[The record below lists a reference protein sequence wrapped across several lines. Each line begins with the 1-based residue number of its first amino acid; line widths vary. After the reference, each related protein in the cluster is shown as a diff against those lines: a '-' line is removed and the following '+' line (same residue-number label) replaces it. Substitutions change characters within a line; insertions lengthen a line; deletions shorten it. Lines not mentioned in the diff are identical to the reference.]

1 MQHASYFLFLPEE
14 EALCLAWKFKKKP
27 GPISI
32 NCVRFWDFLTF
43 RLFVWWRITS
53 GSGFYYWTDW
63 WLTAGTKTML
73 TLYISHYLQLIMGTF
88 YVRLWLSVVVMGR
101 GRLETGDCHHIT
113 AILIHTEI
121 SQRAPSGH
129 FHQSWGAIVYRYF
142 HFFKTYSTPSNI
154 PRISG
159 FTKTYNRQCNV
170 NLDCVCF
177 VLLLVFAKCP
187 HCSMQG
193 KWE

>member
-1 MQHASYFLFLPEE
+1 MQHASYFLLLPEE
-14 EALCLAWKFKKKP
+14 ESLCLAWKFKKP

-73 TLYISHYLQLIMGTF
+73 THFTLFTINYGHFLCQALTECCRYGE
-88 YVRLWLSVVVMGR
+88 R
-101 GRLETGDCHHIT
+101 ETGDCHHIT

>member
-1 MQHASYFLFLPEE
+1 MLLIFSFYLKKSHF
-14 EALCLAWKFKKKP
+14 AWHGNSKKP
-27 GPISI
+27 GAISI

-73 TLYISHYLQLIMGTF
+73 THFTLFTINYGHFLCQALTECCRYGE
-88 YVRLWLSVVVMGR
+88 R
-101 GRLETGDCHHIT
+101 ETGDCHHIT

>member
-1 MQHASYFLFLPEE
+1 
-14 EALCLAWKFKKKP
+14 
-27 GPISI
+27 
-32 NCVRFWDFLTF
+32 
-43 RLFVWWRITS
+43 
-53 GSGFYYWTDW
+53 
-63 WLTAGTKTML
+63 ML
-73 TLYISHYLQLIMGTF
+73 THFTLFTINYGHFLCQALTECCRYGE
-88 YVRLWLSVVVMGR
+88 G
-101 GRLETGDCHHIT
+101 ETGDCHHIT

-193 KWE
+193 KWEQFFKWGLENLCPKGLKLRNMFPKSCQRGISRQICCCLGFGLSHPLNIDRIVPES